1 MLAPRNLSQNFLR
14 KIVVFDK
21 RRKKINELNNTKIPF
36 TNFFIY
42 KFFNPFYSKSIP
54 KCHLR
59 KVRKEFFFSLRFF
72 FQLLKFFFL
81 HFNLENCCDILQ
93 LFNLKFYI
101 NSIKIES
108 KRNKKLKKR
117 IWEAQEKKRR
127 REKNNN

>member
-1 MLAPRNLSQNFLR
+1 MSSS
-14 KIVVFDK
+14 
-21 RRKKINELNNTKIPF
+21 E
-36 TNFFIY
+36 
-42 KFFNPFYSKSIP
+42 SKE
-54 KCHLR
+54 R
-59 KVRKEFFFSLRFF
+59 VFFFSSFF